1 MTAERSNTG
10 QLSSSPRARRSEFLW
25 KEVTKSRADLA
36 D

>member
-10 QLSSSPRARRSEFLW
+10 ELSFSPRARRSEFLR
-25 KEVTKSRADLA
+25 KEITKSRADLA